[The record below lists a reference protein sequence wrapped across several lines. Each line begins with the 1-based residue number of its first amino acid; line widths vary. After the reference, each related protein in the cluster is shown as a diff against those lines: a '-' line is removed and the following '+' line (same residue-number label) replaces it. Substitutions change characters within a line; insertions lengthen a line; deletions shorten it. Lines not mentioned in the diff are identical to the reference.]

1 VDEDPWLD
9 NPIHER
15 LACRFSEVVWAVRS
29 EMAFFLDDVLSRRTR
44 ALILDARASME
55 AAPEVA
61 RVMAKELGKDEAWQ
75 KDQVKRYLEL
85 AESYLVTL

>member
-1 VDEDPWLD
+1 
-9 NPIHER
+9 
-15 LACRFSEVVWAVRS
+15 
-29 EMAFFLDDVLSRRTR
+29 
-44 ALILDARASME
+44 ME

-75 KDQVKRYLEL
+75 KDQVERYLKL